1 MESRMRWKMN
11 SMLGLVVVAA
21 VGSVIFSLRFPLHD
35 WVHFSVYLGMVILA
49 SGLRVRM
56 PGGDSTIS
64 INLPF
69 ILLTV
74 IDGSPFQALLIA
86 TVSVYLQ
93 CTRPN
98 TRFTFEQVAFN
109 VANTI
114 VSTVLAWWAYTLVLG
129 ALNQIPAAVAAATVA
144 YACVNILLVSP
155 MICWATGH
163 RVLDLL
169 RETFQAAG
177 PYYLFAGFMAAAVS
191 LISAHY
197 GWMSGLLLFPL
208 VWACYRSVS
217 MYVTRQEER
226 KTHLEEIAS
235 VHLRTIEALAM
246 AIEAKDENTHEHLCR
261 VRVYVEEIGR
271 ELHLSGT
278 EMKALQAGSL
288 LHDIGKLAIPEHI
301 LTKPGKLNPE
311 EFEKM
316 KIHPIVGADIL
327 SRVGFPYPVVPIVR
341 SHHER
346 WDGEG
351 YPDGLIREQIP
362 IGARI
367 LSVVDCFDALTSD
380 RPYRP
385 ALPISEAMKYVKEQ
399 AGIRFDPAVVDVL
412 ERHYQAFE
420 IKARA
425 EGARMAALKTS
436 FHVSR
441 GDAPAAGFEE
451 VGELHVTASSAGALA
466 RIAAAGQEAQ
476 VLFQLGQILGN
487 SLSLDETMKELEEK
501 LRKLVPH
508 HLMVMHLVQEK
519 QLLPTYAN
527 GDSQIRFGH
536 FPVPMGEGLSGWVA
550 HTRKAILN
558 GNASVEPGIQ
568 STALRSALAVPI
580 EAVEGTNAG
589 EVIGVLAL
597 YSLLPDAFTRDHL
610 RIMQAVIHKVA
621 RSIENS
627 LNYKRV
633 ESEAVTDFLTGVL
646 NARGFLL
653 EAERRLSEPE
663 VAIAFVACD
672 LNDFKSVNDT
682 DGHSTGDEL
691 LRQVAAAFLEA
702 CGQDVLV
709 ARLGGDEFVAI
720 LFGANLKK
728 VDEVKAAIVAAV
740 ESGSARLLGRTIGA
754 SMGTAFRG
762 PDGNTLAEL
771 AAVADQRMYHAKRGR
786 VEGHRYLQMVAAS

>member
-1 MESRMRWKMN
+1 METLTRWKMN
-11 SMLGLVVVAA
+11 SLLGLVVAA
-21 VGSVIFSLRFPLHD
+21 AAGSVVFSLRFPLHD
-35 WVHFSVYLGMVILA
+35 WIHFSVYLGMVILA
-49 SGLRVRM
+49 SGMRVRM

-69 ILLTV
+69 ILLTI
-74 IDGSPFQALLIA
+74 IDGSPLQALLIA

-98 TRFTFEQVAFN
+98 TRFTFQQVVFN
-109 VANTI
+109 VSNTI
-114 VSTVLAWWAYTLVLG
+114 LSTVLAWWAYTLVLE
-129 ALNQIPAAVAAATVA
+129 AVNQIPAAVAAAIVA
-144 YACVNILLVSP
+144 YACVNILLVTQ
-155 MICWATGH
+155 MIGWATGH
-163 RVLDLL
+163 RVFDLL
-169 RETFQAAG
+169 RETFQAAA

-191 LISAHY
+191 LISSHY

-217 MYVTRQEER
+217 IYVNRQEER
-226 KTHLEEIAS
+226 KNHLEEIAS

-261 VRVYVEEIGR
+261 VRIYVEEIGR
-271 ELHLSGT
+271 ELRLPPT
-278 EMKALQAGSL
+278 EMQAIQAGSL

-301 LTKPGKLNPE
+301 LTKPGKLTPE

-327 SRVGFPYPVVPIVR
+327 SRVGFSYPVVPIVR

-346 WDGEG
+346 WDGQG
-351 YPDGLIREQIP
+351 YPDGLVREQIP

-385 ALPISEAMKYVKEQ
+385 ALPLAEAMQYLKEQ
-399 AGIRFDPAVVDVL
+399 SGKRFDPAVVDVL
-412 ERHYQAFE
+412 DRRYQDLE
-420 IKARA
+420 TKARA
-425 EGARMAALKTS
+425 EGARMEALKTS
-436 FHVSR
+436 FHVQR
-441 GDAPAAGFEE
+441 GEAPAAGFEE
-451 VGELHVTASSAGALA
+451 TGDKYPTASSVGALA

-476 VLFQLGQILGN
+476 VLFQLGQTLGN
-487 SLSLDETMKELEEK
+487 SLSLDETMKELADK
-501 LRKLVPH
+501 LSKLVPY
-508 HLMVMHLVQEK
+508 HLMVMHLVQGEE
-519 QLLPTYAN
+519 LLPAYVN
-527 GDSQIRFGH
+527 GDPHIRFGRH
-536 FPVPMGEGLSGWVA
+536 PVPMGEGLSGWVA

-568 STALRSALAVPI
+568 ASALRSALAVP
-580 EAVEGTNAG
+580 VEGADGDNAG
-589 EVIGVLAL
+589 EVFGVLAL
-597 YSLLPDAFTRDHL
+597 YSLLPDAFTSDHL
-610 RIMQAVIHKVA
+610 RIMRAVIHKVA
-621 RSIENS
+621 RTIENS

-653 EAERRLSEPE
+653 EAERRWSEPE
-663 VAIAFVACD
+663 TAIAFMACD

-682 DGHSTGDEL
+682 DGHPAGDEL
-691 LRQVAAAFLEA
+691 LRHVATAFVEA
-702 CGQDVLV
+702 CGPGALV
-709 ARLGGDEFVAI
+709 ARLGGDEFVAL
-720 LFGANLKK
+720 LFGASTKNAE
-728 VDEVKAAIVAAV
+728 EVRAAIIGAI
-740 ESGSARLLGRTIGA
+740 ESGSSRLLGRTIGA

-762 PDGNTLAEL
+762 ADGNTLAEL

-786 VEGHRYLQMVAAS
+786 VERHRYLQMVTVS